1 MKIGIF
7 GISGAG
13 KSFFV
18 SKICSKNTGFIGT
31 KASKIIAQASNKI
44 LLHELTLKQ
53 VDSNQLALINGFK
66 YFYDKNKNKNKNI
79 IIELHNLIE
88 TPTGIVE
95 IDDYVI
101 DSLNL
106 DVACFLFIPPEI
118 IFNQRLNDIS
128 RVRATMSI
136 CGLKELQDRSLSKF
150 NSTFT
155 RENIPFIKLTESNL
169 KPFLSFVREL
179 EVKRE
184 SSNN

>member
-1 MKIGIF
+1 MKIGVF
-7 GISGAG
+7 GVSGVG

-18 SKICSKNTGFIGT
+18 SKICLENTGFIGT

-44 LLHELTLKQ
+44 LLHELSLKQ
-53 VDSNQLALINGFK
+53 VDSNQLALIEGFK
-66 YFYDKNKNKNKNI
+66 YFYDKNKNI

-101 DSLNL
+101 DGLNL
-106 DVACFLFIPPEI
+106 DAACFLFISPEI

-136 CGLKELQDRSLSKF
+136 CGLNELQDRSLSKF

-169 KPFLSFVREL
+169 KSFLSFVRKL

-184 SSNN
+184 PPNN